1 MCAKNLE
8 TKKNI
13 RKITALQKIKEKER
27 YKMLTGLAI
36 SSCYKTSIDIRE
48 KEDKAFKKFVFYSNL
63 EKALDKI
70 GDKKNDNKI
79 KQDK

>member
-13 RKITALQKIKEKER
+13 RKLTTLQKIKEKER

-36 SSCYKTSIDIRE
+36 DSGYKSSIDIRE

-79 KQDK
+79 EQDK

>member
-1 MCAKNLE
+1 
-8 TKKNI
+8 
-13 RKITALQKIKEKER
+13 
-27 YKMLTGLAI
+27 MLTGLAI
-36 SSCYKTSIDIRE
+36 DSGYKSSIDIRE

-79 KQDK
+79 EQDK

>member
-1 MCAKNLE
+1 MCVKNLE

-13 RKITALQKIKEKER
+13 RKLITLQKIKEKER
-27 YKMLTGLAI
+27 YKMLTGVAI
-36 SSCYKTSIDIRE
+36 SSGYKLSIDIRE

-70 GDKKNDNKI
+70 GDKKK
-79 KQDK
+79 